1 MISRPDIQELLLFY
15 VITGKDY
22 ACRGNLKF
30 KEIISA
36 PVLCHGRLRR
46 GLSMIELLVGVT
58 IFALAMMPLM
68 WMGTSQTR
76 GAYSIGKHVMAS
88 QIAAS
93 FIDSLLKLPYKEC
106 LEKVQ
111 ELQSQG
117 RTAVLE
123 NQDLQATLQ
132 VVNDPGVQS
141 DMETS
146 FRFFQYEFSYDEN
159 EKDLILRLNIEIF
172 YRVDEG
178 DEKSLASVRLP
189 ALKFG
194 DRNG

>member
-1 MISRPDIQELLLFY
+1 
-15 VITGKDY
+15 
-22 ACRGNLKF
+22 
-30 KEIISA
+30 
-36 PVLCHGRLRR
+36 
-46 GLSMIELLVGVT
+46 MIELLVGVT

-68 WMGTSQTR
+68 WLGTSQTR
-76 GAYSIGKHVMAS
+76 GAYSIGKHMMAS

-93 FIDSLLKLPYKEC
+93 FIDNLLKLRYKDC

-111 ELQSQG
+111 SLQAQG

-123 NQDLQATLQ
+123 NEDLQATLQ
-132 VVNDPGVQS
+132 VVNDQGIQG

-146 FRFFQYEFSYDEN
+146 FRFFQYEFGYDEN
-159 EKDLILRLNIEIF
+159 AKDRILRLNVEVF

-178 DEKSLASVRLP
+178 DEKTLASVRLSV
-189 ALKFG
+189 LKFG